1 MAITKVHREV
11 KRNNKCRR
19 QKSQDVECTYFSTYY
34 NTNIR
39 NSANYKTKI
48 ATIPLTIIKLAHE
61 SISGKI
67 TMDAHGNFSWEG
79 EE

>member
-1 MAITKVHREV
+1 
-11 KRNNKCRR
+11 
-19 QKSQDVECTYFSTYY
+19 VECTYFSTYY

-39 NSANYKTKI
+39 SSANYKTKI
-48 ATIPLTIIKLAHE
+48 ATIPLTIIKIAYE

-67 TMDAHGNFSWEG
+67 AMGAHGNFSREG